1 MDYKK
6 LYLKYK
12 KKYLLAKNKM
22 KGGSYN
28 LSNKITNNN
37 DFLQSLKDYINSKDV
52 TVDGKSIDPNQNL
65 LLIIFAPW
73 CGHCKNLIT
82 NEASELEGNELS
94 GNIRFID
101 GDDLQENNDEINEL
115 KNILEPRG
123 YPTILKISKDSTIDS
138 IKKEEFMGG
147 ERTASN
153 LINFLKK

>member
-12 KKYLLAKNKM
+12 KKYLLAKNNM

-37 DFLQSLKDYINSKDV
+37 DFLRSLKDYINSKDV

-82 NEASELEGNELS
+82 NEATELESNELS

-123 YPTILKISKDSTIDS
+123 YPTNT
-138 IKKEEFMGG
+138 
-147 ERTASN
+147 
-153 LINFLKK
+153 